1 MHSLPHRCHH
11 VHVHTH
17 TCGCHCPGTELGGGQ
32 FYGPLIALARSLSLT
47 LGVEGWLQFPMT
59 TFTAI
64 PVITGA
70 FAAHYNAPRYYME
83 LSERSLA
90 RVCVVQLLVV
100 LLLMLMLL
108 LPLLLLPPTRRLPLR
123 PLSTPSR

>member
-1 MHSLPHRCHH
+1 M
-11 VHVHTH
+11 VV
-17 TCGCHCPGTELGGGQ
+17 
-32 FYGPLIALARSLSLT
+32 LARSLSLT

-108 LPLLLLPPTRRLPLR
+108 LPLLLLPLLLLPPTRRLPLR
-123 PLSTPSR
+123 PLSIPSR